1 VGMGVL
7 PLQFKEGESAAAL
20 GLTGHE
26 TYTIYVDDS
35 LQPRQDVQVDV
46 TDTRCNVRTIALTC
60 RADTPIEV
68 DYYRNGGIL
77 QAVLRSFLKE

>member
-7 PLQFKEGESAAAL
+7 PLQFKEGESAATL

-26 TYTIYVDDS
+26 TYTIRVDDH

-46 TDTRCNVRTIALTC
+46 TDTQGNLRTITLMC

-77 QAVLRSFLKE
+77 QAVLRSFLKK